1 MSESERKSA
10 FASAYLIVSSSK
22 RPNHDLL
29 TLVSK
34 LPTFIHTIFFVFC
47 AMRKKFGFISQL
59 GITLEGAPLNLESIL
74 PMEKK
79 ESPMRANWRNNLE
92 NEKKQI
98 HLVVSS
104 QFPTLAF
111 LPVFRSARKP
121 SLSPVWSLRRSI
133 VWRGLLK
140 QKS

>member
-1 MSESERKSA
+1 MKAKERA
-10 FASAYLIVSSSK
+10 LLLVLICSSSK